1 MDQKPYRAGKPA
13 AVPLGQLKKINVPP
27 LRQLLGP
34 MLSEGSIGMIAGSRG
49 AGKSLLGG
57 TIAVAVAGEKP
68 VEPWGTGSGDTV
80 CYFDG
85 EMRLQ
90 AFRDRLAAVQ
100 ARITSPEAAA
110 AVDRNLF
117 VVSRD
122 FCGAPIGSIDT
133 EDGQQQ
139 LEDLIPPST
148 SLVIIDNLSAWTKGG
163 REDGASWAITKSWL
177 IKLRLKGIAVLLIH
191 HTGKNGNQRGS
202 SAHEDLLDYSILLRP
217 VADHVD
223 VNKTR
228 FIVQHTKLRDHI
240 PELKQDFEFAFWN
253 ENEKLRFDVTPV
265 GAQLSPRETAILQ
278 LHETE
283 PDLSQAD
290 IAERLGISKST
301 VSRVL
306 KKWAADANRK
316 GHAADGQDDDGEV
329 GNENDEAS

>member
-1 MDQKPYRAGKPA
+1 MDNKPYRAGKPA
-13 AVPLGQLKKINVPP
+13 AVPLGQLKKIYVPP
-27 LRQLLGP
+27 LRPLLGS
-34 MLSEGSIGMIAGSRG
+34 MISEGSIGMIAGSRG
-49 AGKSLLGG
+49 AGKSLLAG
-57 TIAVAVAGEKP
+57 TVAVAVAGEKP
-68 VEPWGTGSGDTV
+68 VKPWGTGSGDIV

-90 AFRDRLAAVQ
+90 AFRDRLTAVQ
-100 ARITSPEAAA
+100 ARIQSPKAAA
-110 AVDRNLF
+110 AVDSNLY

-139 LEDLIPPST
+139 MEDLIPVST

-177 IKLRLKGIAVLLIH
+177 LNLRLKGIAVLLIH

-217 VADHVD
+217 VMNHSD

-240 PELKQDFEFAFWN
+240 PELKQDYDFVFWN
-253 ENEKLRFDVTPV
+253 ENDMLKFDVNPV
-265 GAQLSPRETAILQ
+265 SAQLSPRETAILQ
-278 LHETE
+278 LHEKE
-283 PDLSQAD
+283 PKLSLAD
-290 IAERLGISKST
+290 IAKRLGISKST

-306 KKWAADANRK
+306 KKLSDAAESNQ
-316 GHAADGQDDDGEV
+316 GQDDEDDSESAV
-329 GNENDEAS
+329 TV